1 MLATFWLT
9 RRSTVCDLKKKIL
22 SVMYPETMRIMY
34 NLNYDIKSLR
44 EASLQSKTSL
54 LNVSMSHQ
62 SSANAEP

>member
-9 RRSTVCDLKKKIL
+9 LTSTVCDLKKPIL

-44 EASLQSKTSL
+44 EASLASENIPFK
-54 LNVSMSHQ
+54 HFH
-62 SSANAEP
+62 EPPKLS